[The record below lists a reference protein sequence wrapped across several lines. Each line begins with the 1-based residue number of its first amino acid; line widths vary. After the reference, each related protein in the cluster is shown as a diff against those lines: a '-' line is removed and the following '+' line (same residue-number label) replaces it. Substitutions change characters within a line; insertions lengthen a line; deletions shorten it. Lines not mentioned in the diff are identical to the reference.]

1 MEAAA
6 INAALWVLG
15 KPLDPVKDGL
25 LEAWAAT
32 TGLAPN
38 IRELKLEL
46 LYAQA
51 MLDNARDREPR
62 SPALVTLL
70 HELRR
75 LAYSA
80 DDVLDELDYFRIQ
93 DTLDGTY
100 HAKN

>member
-1 MEAAA
+1 
-6 INAALWVLG
+6 
-15 KPLDPVKDGL
+15 
-25 LEAWAAT
+25 
-32 TGLAPN
+32 
-38 IRELKLEL
+38 
-46 LYAQA
+46 

-70 HELRR
+70 HELRH

-80 DDVLDELDYFRIQ
+80 ADVLDELDYFRIQ